1 MLTCTQREVGNN
13 ENRLGFVSADRKMMS
28 VGSAFLTRSGGSVYL
43 AKLV

>member
-1 MLTCTQREVGNN
+1 MLTCTQCEVGND
-13 ENRLGFVSADRKMMS
+13 ENRLRFVSADRKMMS